1 VEELVQDFLFNL
13 ALAIVTLLASY
24 AIYGIRK
31 VTDKLV
37 AETNK
42 INKEEERRLVQDA
55 IWRLDDV
62 AAKTVKKIEQ
72 TVAKEM
78 RQAVKDG
85 IKSKDELIALSKVA
99 FDEIIH
105 TMEPEYLNAL
115 KATLGDLDAYIRN
128 TIEAKVLELKE
139 GAI

>member
-1 VEELVQDFLFNL
+1 VEGLVQDFLFNL

-42 INKEEERRLVQDA
+42 INSEEERKLIHEA

-62 AAKTVKKIEQ
+62 AAKTVKKLEQ

-85 IKSKDELIALSKVA
+85 VKSKEELIGLSKTA
-99 FDEIIH
+99 FDEIIS
-105 TMEPEYLNAL
+105 TMEPEYINAL
-115 KATLGDLDAYIRN
+115 KATLGDMDSYIRN
-128 TIEAKVLELKE
+128 TIEAKVLEIKE

>member
-1 VEELVQDFLFNL
+1 MEGLVQDFLFNL

-24 AIYGIRK
+24 AIFGIRK
-31 VTDKLV
+31 LTDKLV

-42 INKEEERRLVQDA
+42 INSEEERGLIQEA

-85 IKSKDELIALSKVA
+85 AKSKEELIGLSKMA
-99 FDEIIH
+99 FKEIVN
-105 TMEPEYLNAL
+105 TLEPEYLNAL
-115 KATLGDLDAYIRN
+115 KATLGDADAYIRN
-128 TIEAKVLELKE
+128 TVEAKVLEIKE

>member
-1 VEELVQDFLFNL
+1 MEGLVQDFLFNL
-13 ALAIVTLLASY
+13 ALAVVTLLASY

-31 VTDKLV
+31 LTDKSV

-42 INKEEERRLVQDA
+42 INGEEERGLIQEA

-62 AAKTVKKIEQ
+62 ATKTVKKLEQ
-72 TVAKEM
+72 TTAKEM

-85 IKSKDELIALSKVA
+85 VKSKEELIGLSNVA
-99 FDEIIH
+99 FQEIVN
-105 TMEPEYLNAL
+105 TMKPEYLDAL
-115 KATLGDLDAYIRN
+115 KATMGDMDTYIRS
-128 TIEAKVLELKE
+128 TIEAKVLEIKE

>member
-1 VEELVQDFLFNL
+1 MEGLVQDFLFNL

-31 VTDKLV
+31 ATDKLV

-42 INKEEERRLVQDA
+42 INSEEERRLISEA

-62 AAKTVKKIEQ
+62 ATKTVKKIEQ
-72 TVAKEM
+72 TAAKEM

-85 IKSKDELIALSKVA
+85 VKDKEELIGLSKVA
-99 FDEIIH
+99 FDDITQ

-115 KATLGDLDAYIRN
+115 KTTLGDMDTYIRN
-128 TIEAKVLELKE
+128 TIEAKVLEIKE